1 MPIQRDEHFQIRLE
15 KLNDL
20 QSEGIDPY
28 PPRYERTHTAQE
40 AASFFKEQEELS
52 GPDCKTEGVSIAGR
66 IVAMRRMGKASFAA
80 LQDGSGRMQVFFK
93 QDIAG
98 DSYQLLKSLDLGDFL
113 GARGPLFRTRSGEI
127 TVEAHG
133 FQLLSK
139 ALRPLPEKWHGLA
152 DVEKRFRQRY
162 LDLIS
167 NDQVRQTFYL
177 RSKMIESMR
186 QFLNQRGFLEVDTPV
201 LVPVAAGAMAKPFV
215 THHHALDRDLYL
227 RIATELYL
235 KRLIIGGMDKVYEI
249 GRVFRNEGIDMDHN
263 PEFTLLES
271 YEAYADYND
280 VMKMVEEMVFAM
292 ATQVLQKPTVEMEGN
307 VIDFTPPWPRVSL
320 RDEIYNRTSIDFL
333 EYPDI
338 ESLFKKMESLGLEVE
353 RHVSWGRL
361 LDKLISMAVEPHLLQ
376 PTFLVDYPIEMS
388 PLAKK
393 RQDNPKLVER
403 FEGFAAGMEIA
414 NSFTELNDPLDQRQ
428 RMEEQEALQAR
439 FQEEDVDRLDEDFL
453 LALEH
458 GMPPTGGLGMGIDRL
473 VMLFTGQRSIREA
486 ILFPQL
492 RTK

>member
-1 MPIQRDEHFQIRLE
+1 MQTFL
-15 KLNDL
+15 KKDL
-20 QSEGIDPY
+20 LGDA
-28 PPRYERTHTAQE
+28 YELI
-40 AASFFKEQEELS
+40 KE
-52 GPDCKTEGVSIAGR
+52 
-66 IVAMRRMGKASFAA
+66 
-80 LQDGSGRMQVFFK
+80 
-93 QDIAG
+93 
-98 DSYQLLKSLDLGDFL
+98 LDLGDFL
-113 GARGPLFRTRSGEI
+113 GARGILFRTRTGEI
-127 TVEAHG
+127 TVEAQE

-152 DVEKRFRQRY
+152 DVETRYRQRY

-167 NDQVRQTFYL
+167 NEQVRRTFHV
-177 RSKMIESMR
+177 RSKIIGSMR
-186 QFLNQRGFLEVDTPV
+186 RFFNDRGFTEVDTPI
-201 LVPVAAGAMAKPFV
+201 LVPVAAGAMARPFI

-249 GRVFRNEGIDMDHN
+249 GRVFRNEGIDMNHN

-280 VMKMVEEMVFAM
+280 VMSMVEEMVHTIAM
-292 ATQVLQKPTVEMEGN
+292 EVIGKPTVEAEN
-307 VIDFTPPWPRVSL
+307 STLDFTPPWRRVDL
-320 RDEIYNRTSIDFL
+320 REEIYDRTSIDFL

-338 ESLFKKMESLGLEVE
+338 KSLSKKMESLGLEVE

-361 LDKLISMAVEPHLLQ
+361 LDKLISMAVEPHLMQ
-376 PTFLVDYPIEMS
+376 PTFLIDYPIEMS

-393 RQDNPKLVER
+393 KLENPKLVER
-403 FEGFAAGMEIA
+403 FESFAAGMEIA
-414 NSFTELNDPLDQRQ
+414 NSFTELNDPLDQHQ
-428 RMEEQEALQAR
+428 RMKEQESIHAE

-453 LALEH
+453 LALEY

-473 VMLFTGQRSIREA
+473 VMLFTEQRSIREA

-492 RTK
+492 RTR